1 MSDAEPLDLDLP
13 EHLRERIARRSGPVC
28 AGRGEFVVYWMR
40 TAARGHENP
49 ALDVARVAAAAL
61 EIPVLVYHAVSE
73 RYPYASDRLHAF
85 ALQGAV
91 DVAHELAELGVVYA
105 LHVERPG
112 HRGPHLR
119 QLAERAALVV
129 TEELPVPPLRVWTR
143 RLVEHVD
150 TPVWTVDSACVVPM
164 PLVGRRPERAYAF
177 RDATRRLRD
186 ERLRREWPA
195 LDLPA
200 DPAAGDDPA
209 ARFALPFEPV
219 DPATL
224 DLEEL
229 LAACAI
235 DHTVPPV
242 PDTRG
247 GPLAG
252 YARWQA
258 FLARIVGYSRSR
270 NDPLRDGVSR
280 MSAWLHW
287 GHVSPL
293 RIAREAALQDGDGAA
308 KYLDELLVWRE
319 LAYAWCF
326 HTRDVHDPE
335 CLPTWARNTL
345 REHEADP
352 RPLLPSWETLAH
364 GRTGDVLWDACQ
376 RSLLRHGELHNNLRM
391 TWGKAL
397 VSWTGDV
404 EQAMERLA
412 DLNHRYALDGRDP
425 ASYGG
430 LWWCLGLFDRPFQPE
445 QRILGSVRP
454 RPTREHARRL
464 DVDRYAERVDRPR
477 HAPLRFQLG
486 MGTVSTAKVAVVGA
500 GLSGLACAGA
510 LRAQG
515 LRVDVFD
522 KARGYGG
529 RTSTR
534 RIEDGAVSVDHGAQ
548 YFTARDPR
556 FRTRVDSWIEDG
568 VVAEW
573 DARVVTLH
581 DGRVGPDPR
590 PGSRLVGTPGMSALC
605 RHLGAG
611 VGEVRFGVRVLS
623 VARLDGCWRL
633 DTERDGA
640 VDGYDFL
647 VVALP
652 APQAA
657 ELLADADREA
667 ASFAAAVPMTPCLA
681 SWLVFETPFDV
692 PFDAAFCEAGDDLGR
707 PLAWAARNSSKPGRD
722 PHREV
727 WVLHGTPAWSA
738 ELLEEEPAAAVLVL
752 AEALARESGRTLP
765 RILAQGAHR
774 WRYALPPEPAAED
787 HRFDAANG
795 LALCGDWCGG
805 PRVEGAWL
813 SGSAAAG
820 AVLRHLNLRAP
831 S

>member
-1 MSDAEPLDLDLP
+1 M
-13 EHLRERIARRSGPVC
+13 
-28 AGRGEFVVYWMR
+28 
-40 TAARGHENP
+40 
-49 ALDVARVAAAAL
+49 
-61 EIPVLVYHAVSE
+61 
-73 RYPYASDRLHAF
+73 
-85 ALQGAV
+85 
-91 DVAHELAELGVVYA
+91 
-105 LHVERPG
+105 
-112 HRGPHLR
+112 
-119 QLAERAALVV
+119 
-129 TEELPVPPLRVWTR
+129 
-143 RLVEHVD
+143 
-150 TPVWTVDSACVVPM
+150 
-164 PLVGRRPERAYAF
+164 
-177 RDATRRLRD
+177 
-186 ERLRREWPA
+186 
-195 LDLPA
+195 
-200 DPAAGDDPA
+200 
-209 ARFALPFEPV
+209 
-219 DPATL
+219 
-224 DLEEL
+224 
-229 LAACAI
+229 
-235 DHTVPPV
+235 
-242 PDTRG
+242 
-247 GPLAG
+247 AG
-252 YARWQA
+252 YARWQS
-258 FLARIVGYSRSR
+258 FLAHLDGYARAR

-293 RIAREAALQDGDGAA
+293 RIAREAAGRGGDGAD

-326 HTRDVHDPE
+326 HTRDAHDPE
-335 CLPTWARNTL
+335 CLPAWARSTL
-345 REHEADP
+345 REHESDP
-352 RPLLPSWETLAH
+352 RPLLPSWETLVHA
-364 GRTGDVLWDACQ
+364 RTGDALWDACQ

-397 VSWTGDV
+397 VGWTRDV

-464 DVDRYAERVDRPR
+464 DVDRYAAKVDRPR

-486 MGTVSTAKVAVVGA
+486 MGTVSTAKVAVIGA
-500 GLSGLACAGA
+500 GLGGLACASA
-510 LRAQG
+510 LREQG

-522 KARGYGG
+522 KARGFGG

-556 FRTRVDSWIEDG
+556 FRTRVASWIEDG

-573 DARVVTLH
+573 DARVVTL
-581 DGRVGPDPR
+581 DQGRIGADPR
-590 PGSRLVGTPGMSALC
+590 PGPRLVGTPAMSALC
-605 RHLGAG
+605 RHLGAR
-611 VGEVRFGVRVLS
+611 VGDVHFGARIVS
-623 VARLDGCWRL
+623 VTRDDSSWSLHSETGARW
-633 DTERDGA
+633 
-640 VDGYDFL
+640 DGYDFL

-657 ELLADADREA
+657 ELVADADPEA
-667 ASFAAAVPMTPCLA
+667 GAFAAGVAMTPCLA
-681 SWLVFETPFDV
+681 CWLVFDAPFDV
-692 PFDAAFCEAGDDLGR
+692 PFDAAFCASGDDLGR

-722 PHREV
+722 RSRDV

-738 ELLEEEPAAAVLVL
+738 RLLEEDPAAAGLVL

-765 RILAQGAHR
+765 RIVAQGAHR
-774 WRYALPPEPAAED
+774 WRYALPPTPAPQD
-787 HRFDAANG
+787 HWFDAARG

-813 SGSAAAG
+813 SGCAAAG
-820 AVLRHLNLRAP
+820 AVLRHLNLRRP